1 MSLSIDSH
9 AFSTAPLAYPLE
21 QLPIRLSRTSPPHIE
36 TNDTEQKTTH
46 IMSIMFDSPLCVRLA
61 VLLSVC
67 LIHPH
72 GAFQPSLLPRRLH
85 QSRTLPPTTL
95 PPAGLRIRS
104 RTHPSCSLNA
114 AEKYDKASP
123 SGTADFEFQE
133 MRVQLDALQKQ
144 NLVSRNMDP
153 RARAELEHYVRQ
165 VALYRPSPVEVRD
178 IGRALP
184 QTRWKL
190 VFATD
195 TATLGDLPADA
206 TVLLNFVDHERVDYI
221 LQFSEKTFGLN
232 NLKAKSTYTVN
243 PGPGGDEGVVT
254 LVYDKIT
261 TDAFG
266 MKDMGVGLFGMLQ
279 GRANYIVSAYF
290 DGTFWV
296 ERGRG
301 RVEGTDYLSVYVRQ
315 PDEDP
320 W

>member
-1 MSLSIDSH
+1 
-9 AFSTAPLAYPLE
+9 
-21 QLPIRLSRTSPPHIE
+21 
-36 TNDTEQKTTH
+36 
-46 IMSIMFDSPLCVRLA
+46 
-61 VLLSVC
+61 
-67 LIHPH
+67 
-72 GAFQPSLLPRRLH
+72 
-85 QSRTLPPTTL
+85 
-95 PPAGLRIRS
+95 
-104 RTHPSCSLNA
+104 
-114 AEKYDKASP
+114 
-123 SGTADFEFQE
+123 